1 MKWAERLSRESGERM
16 RETEQKREKD
26 RKSKKNEEGKKS
38 TTRNV
43 IVLN

>member
-16 RETEQKREKD
+16 KETEPKREKD
-26 RKSKKNEEGKKS
+26 RRSKKMKRVKKS